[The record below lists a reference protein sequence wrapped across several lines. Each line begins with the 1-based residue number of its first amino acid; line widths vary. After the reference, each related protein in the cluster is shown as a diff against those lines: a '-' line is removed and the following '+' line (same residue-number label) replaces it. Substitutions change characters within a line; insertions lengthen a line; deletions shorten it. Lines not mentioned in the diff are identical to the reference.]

1 MVRCSTV
8 DPILKT
14 IDILSRE
21 EKVVLRRLK
30 IGTEDDQQL

>member
-14 IDILSRE
+14 IDILFRE